1 MVDTTEQVTSY
12 EKELYKTSTVPKRN
26 MMLERLI
33 YLIII
38 QSVQTQA
45 IICTEDSRMLCMA
58 TPGDSEIANS
68 PEFMTQ
74 TEY

>member
-1 MVDTTEQVTSY
+1 
-12 EKELYKTSTVPKRN
+12 
-26 MMLERLI
+26 MMLERLTV
-33 YLIII
+33 I

-58 TPGDSEIANS
+58 TPGDSDIANS